1 MRKVSNEK
9 SASVLKN
16 ASVAIRALS
25 ATCSDLQKKLAHYE
39 LQDQS
44 RKVAA
49 QMLEKGLSDESL
61 DKLAGRL
68 AQAPGQLGSLEQA
81 VALIGP
87 NMGKVAHVLRDGP
100 STGGAVVSDLEL
112 YLLGRLPDITT

>member
-49 QMLEKGLSDESL
+49 QMLAKGLSDESL
-61 DKLAGRL
+61 DKLAGQL
-68 AQAPGQLGSLEQA
+68 AQEPGQLANLEQA
-81 VALIGP
+81 VALVGP
-87 NMGKVAHVLRDGP
+87 NMGKVAHVLQDGRP
-100 STGGAVVSDLEL
+100 SGGAVVSDLEL
-112 YLLGRLPDITT
+112 YLLGQLPDIR